1 MSNEKLAVRE
11 HWSFFFSRRIRFTA
25 QDAIALPCAEIVKIR
40 GTAIITYLHM
50 QQIVLASAS
59 PRRREL
65 LTLLDIA
72 FTSIATNTEEIPIPG
87 ESAPQMVARLSRHK
101 ATAAAQQFPAALIIA
116 ADTDVELDG
125 AILGKPRDADDARA
139 MLTALRNRAHN
150 VFTGFTLA
158 EGEWRETEI
167 VHTRVRMRDYS
178 DAERDAYI
186 ASGDPF
192 DKAAG
197 YAVQHQGFQP
207 VARVDGCLANVMG
220 MPLCR
225 LYHALARHI
234 EMPAPRLECIAH
246 SETNCSLA
254 KIVLGDSMI
263 GD

>member
-1 MSNEKLAVRE
+1 MKPIL
-11 HWSFFFSRRIRFTA
+11 
-25 QDAIALPCAEIVKIR
+25 
-40 GTAIITYLHM
+40 
-50 QQIVLASAS
+50 LASAS

-65 LTLLDIA
+65 LKLLDIE
-72 FTSIATNTEEIPIPG
+72 FSSIATNADETQVAD
-87 ESAPQMVARLSRHK
+87 ESAPEMVARLSRHK
-101 ATAAAQQFPAALIIA
+101 ARAAQAQFPDALIIA

-150 VFTGFTLA
+150 VFTGFTIADGDLS
-158 EGEWRETEI
+158 ETEI
-167 VHTRVRMRDYS
+167 AHTRVFMRDYA
-178 DAERDAYI
+178 DTEINAYI

-207 VARVDGCLANVMG
+207 VARVDGCFANVMG

-225 LYHALARHI
+225 LYHALARHL

-246 SETNCSLA
+246 SERDCSIE
-254 KIVLGDSMI
+254 KIVRGEE
-263 GD
+263 GKQEN

>member
-1 MSNEKLAVRE
+1 MK
-11 HWSFFFSRRIRFTA
+11 
-25 QDAIALPCAEIVKIR
+25 
-40 GTAIITYLHM
+40 
-50 QQIVLASAS
+50 QILLASAS

-65 LTLLDIA
+65 LKLLDLE
-72 FTSIATNTEEIPIPG
+72 FSSLATNADETQGAG

-101 ATAAAQQFPAALIIA
+101 ARAAQVRYPDALIIA

-139 MLTALRNRAHN
+139 MLTALRHRAHN

-158 EGEWRETEI
+158 DGDLCETEI
-167 VHTRVRMRDYS
+167 AHTRVFMRDYS
-178 DAERDAYI
+178 DADINAYI

-197 YAVQHQGFQP
+197 YAVQHPTFQP
-207 VARVDGCLANVMG
+207 VARVDGCFANVMG

-234 EMPAPRLECIAH
+234 AMPAPRLECIGH
-246 SETNCSLA
+246 SERDCSIE
-254 KIVLGDSMI
+254 KIVKGEE
-263 GD
+263 GKQGN